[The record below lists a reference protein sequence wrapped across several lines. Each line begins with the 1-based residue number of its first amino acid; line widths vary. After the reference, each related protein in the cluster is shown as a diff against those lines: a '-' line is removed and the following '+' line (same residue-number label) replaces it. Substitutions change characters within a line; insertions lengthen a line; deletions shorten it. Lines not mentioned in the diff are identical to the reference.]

1 MFDGQSQALGQV
13 VGDEGTVTGVGFA
26 LNAKKGD
33 DPDIPGQGLD
43 KLLAVKG
50 DQIFL
55 LVRHNKSR
63 IEGCSLPFGD
73 FLAFVHGV
81 LLLADGLAGSK
92 GWLVPVEDAQIGQF
106 LLQADTVDEGI
117 FAAADASSS
126 PYIHKQPHPRLLQCP
141 EKPGLVKAV
150 HTNRGN
156 FGGSELVGTHKNS
169 GQQSSI

>member
-1 MFDGQSQALGQV
+1 MFNGQAQALGQV

-33 DPDIPGQGLD
+33 DPDILGQGLD
-43 KLLAVKG
+43 KLLAVKEG
-50 DQIFL
+50 QIFL
-55 LVRHNKSR
+55 LVRQNKSR
-63 IEGCSLPFGD
+63 IEGRSLPFGD

-92 GWLVPVEDAQIGQF
+92 GWLVSVKDAQIGQF

-126 PYIHKQPHPRLLQCP
+126 SYIHKQTYPRLLQCP

-150 HTNRGN
+150 HTNRCNLRGR
-156 FGGSELVGTHKNS
+156 ELVGTHRNS
-169 GQQSSI
+169 